1 MGKYRIEIKR
11 SAVKE
16 LEQIPSKDLNKILI
30 RIKNLADEPR
40 PPDSKKL
47 SSENKYRIRYRMYRI
62 LYSIVGDLLTVC
74 VVKIGHRREAY
85 R

>member
-16 LEQIPSKDLNKILI
+16 LERIPPKDLKKILS
-30 RIKNLADEPR
+30 RIKDLADEPR

-47 SSENKYRIRYRMYRI
+47 SSQDKYRIRYRMYRI
-62 LYSIVGDLLTVC
+62 LYSITDDLLMIC
-74 VVKIGHRREAY
+74 VVKVGHRREAY

>member
-16 LEQIPSKDLNKILI
+16 LEQLPAKDLKKILSRI
-30 RIKNLADEPR
+30 RDLADEPR

-47 SSENKYRIRYRMYRI
+47 SSEEKYRIRYRMYRI
-62 LYSIVGDLLTVC
+62 LYSIGDDVLMIY
-74 VVKIGHRREAY
+74 VVKIGHRRETY

>member
-1 MGKYRIEIKR
+1 MEKYKIEIKR

-16 LEQIPSKDLNKILI
+16 LEKIPPKDLEKILSRI
-30 RIKNLADEPR
+30 RDLADEPR

-47 SSENKYRIRYRMYRI
+47 SSEEKYRIRYRMYRI
-62 LYSIVGDLLTVC
+62 LYSIVDDLLMIY